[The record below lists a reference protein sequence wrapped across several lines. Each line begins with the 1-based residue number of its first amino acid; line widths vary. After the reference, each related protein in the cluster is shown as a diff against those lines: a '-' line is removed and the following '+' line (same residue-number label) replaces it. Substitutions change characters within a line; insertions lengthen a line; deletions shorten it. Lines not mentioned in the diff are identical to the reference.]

1 MSITLTA
8 HGRTVRIA
16 EKDRQRITVIVS
28 RAVDELVTLFLR
40 GDLVDLMA
48 DLALCR
54 RRYRLD
60 LEKLSALGRDDFCRE
75 ITNINHRI
83 DRKTGKMPE
92 GFTPR
97 YLKKKETVKGGAHDS
112 H

>member
-1 MSITLTA
+1 MSVTLNV
-8 HGRTVRIA
+8 HGRDIKIA
-16 EKDRQRITVIVS
+16 EKDRQLVAVIVS

-40 GDLVDLMA
+40 GDLIDLMA
-48 DLALCR
+48 DLALCH

-60 LEKLSALGRDDFCRE
+60 LETLFTLDKDGFCRE

-97 YLKKKETVKGGAHDS
+97 YLKKKETVKA
-112 H
+112 

>member
-1 MSITLTA
+1 MSVTLTI
-8 HGRTVRIA
+8 HNRNIRIA
-16 EKDRQRITVIVS
+16 EKDRQLIVAIVC

-60 LEKLSALGRDDFCRE
+60 LEKLFTLGRDEFCRE

-83 DRKTGKMPE
+83 NRKTGEMPE
-92 GFTPR
+92 GFMPR
-97 YLKKKETVKGGAHDS
+97 YLKKKEAA
-112 H
+112 

>member
-1 MSITLTA
+1 MIAITT

-16 EKDRQRITVIVS
+16 EKDRRLIVAIVS
-28 RAVDELVTLFLR
+28 RAVDEMVTLFLR

-48 DLALCR
+48 DLTVCH

-60 LEKLSALGRDDFCRE
+60 LETLSALGRDDFFRE
-75 ITNINHRI
+75 ITNINHRVN
-83 DRKTGKMPE
+83 RKTGEMPE

-97 YLKKKETVKGGAHDS
+97 YPPKKETLKA
-112 H
+112 

>member
-1 MSITLTA
+1 MSVTITTPC
-8 HGRTVRIA
+8 RTIRIA
-16 EKDRQRITVIVS
+16 EKDRQLISVIVS

-40 GDLVDLMA
+40 GDFIDLMA

-60 LEKLSALGRDDFCRE
+60 LEKLSALGRDEFCRE

-83 DRKTGKMPE
+83 DRKTGEMPE
-92 GFTPR
+92 GFMPR
-97 YLKKKETVKGGAHDS
+97 YLRKKETAKGRIA
-112 H
+112 

>member
-1 MSITLTA
+1 MSITFTIR
-8 HGRTVRIA
+8 GRNSKIA
-16 EKDRQRITVIVS
+16 EKDWPRIERIVC

-40 GDLVDLMA
+40 GDLIDLMA

-60 LEKLSALGRDDFCRE
+60 LEKLFSLGKNEFARE
-75 ITNINHRI
+75 ITTINHRI
-83 DRKTGKMPE
+83 NRKTGKLPE

-97 YLKKKETVKGGAHDS
+97 YLKKKETIKA
-112 H
+112 

>member
-1 MSITLTA
+1 MSITLNA
-8 HGRTVRIA
+8 YGRDIKIA
-16 EKDRQRITVIVS
+16 EKDRQLIVVIVS

-48 DLALCR
+48 DLALCH

-60 LEKLSALGRDDFCRE
+60 LERLFILDKDEFARE
-75 ITNINHRI
+75 ITNISHRI
-83 DRKTGKMPE
+83 DRETGKIPE

-97 YLKKKETVKGGAHDS
+97 YLGKRETVS
-112 H
+112 T

>member
-1 MSITLTA
+1 MSVTLTA
-8 HGRTVRIA
+8 HNRTVRIA
-16 EKDRQRITVIVS
+16 EKDRRLIVAIAA

-40 GDLVDLMA
+40 GDLIDLMA
-48 DLALCR
+48 DLTLCH

-60 LEKLSALGRDDFCRE
+60 LEQLFALDKSEFLQE
-75 ITNINHRI
+75 IVHINHNV

-97 YLKKKETVKGGAHDS
+97 CPLKKEAVKA
-112 H
+112 

>member
-1 MSITLTA
+1 MTITLIA

-16 EKDRQRITVIVS
+16 EKNRRLIAVIVS

-48 DLALCR
+48 DLALCN

-60 LEKLSALGRDDFCRE
+60 LERLFTLGGDDFCRE

-92 GFTPR
+92 GFMPR
-97 YLKKKETVKGGAHDS
+97 YLKKKEAVKL
-112 H
+112 